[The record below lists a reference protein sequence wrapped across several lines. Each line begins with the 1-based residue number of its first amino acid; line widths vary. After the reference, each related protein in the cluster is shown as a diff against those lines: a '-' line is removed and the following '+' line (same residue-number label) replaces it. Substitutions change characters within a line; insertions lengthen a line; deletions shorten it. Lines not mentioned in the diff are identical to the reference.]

1 MEKTVAVLTIKEAG
15 RMTAEGREE
24 LAEWLRAQA
33 DGVLAEGNNYADRF
47 RARFLVYKRE
57 S

>member
-1 MEKTVAVLTIKEAG
+1 MEKSIAVLTIKEAG

-33 DGVLAEGNNYADRF
+33 DAVVAEGEQYADRF
-47 RARFLVYKRE
+47 RARLLVYKRN
-57 S
+57 

>member
-1 MEKTVAVLTIKEAG
+1 MEKSIAVLTIKEAG